1 MYSKV
6 NTMAI
11 LGIDGMSVSA
21 EVDVSSGLPEF
32 SLVGYLSSE
41 VKEARERVKISL
53 KNSGFR
59 LEPAEDY
66 GESCACRC
74 AEGGNRI

>member
-32 SLVGYLSSE
+32 SWSVIYLQ
-41 VKEARERVKISL
+41 K
-53 KNSGFR
+53 
-59 LEPAEDY
+59 
-66 GESCACRC
+66 
-74 AEGGNRI
+74 